1 MLKCKL
7 SILMGEKRL
16 NIQDVHEKTKLSRN
30 TITNLYHEKATRV
43 DFNTIEKLCNLFEC
57 SVCDLLEIVK

>member
-16 NIQDVHEKTKLSRN
+16 NIQDVHEKTGLSRN
-30 TITNLYHEKATRV
+30 TITNLYHEKATRI
-43 DFNTIEKLCNLFEC
+43 DYSTIEKLCDLFDC
-57 SVCDLLEIVK
+57 PVGDLLEKVK

>member
-16 NIQDVHEKTKLSRN
+16 NIQDVHEQTGLSRN
-30 TITNLYHEKATRV
+30 TITNLYHEKATRL
-43 DFNTIEKLCNLFEC
+43 DFSTIEKLCDLFDC
-57 SVCDLLEIVK
+57 SVCDLLERIK